1 MPPSPG
7 FYAVEKSQVQR
18 RIVARPKETM
28 SVISFLRALMHGGR
42 LPKEALVTGLD
53 RMLYH
58 VYRLHGEG
66 AAGREAVQQVVNA
79 LSRSLYNPQARNRLL
94 TESPVVLF
102 TLEYIEHGERWKA
115 GVRIRPRNE
124 PLELFWLEQFL
135 PRCEVTEMGG
145 ESVCYSQ
152 FRRRREAWGGNRHVG

>member
-1 MPPSPG
+1 MPWK
-7 FYAVEKSQVQR
+7 KSQLQR
-18 RIVARPKETM
+18 RIVARPRETM
-28 SVISFLRALMHGGR
+28 SVISFLRALRYGGR

-53 RMLYH
+53 RMLYQ

-66 AAGREAVQQVVNA
+66 EAGRQAVRQAVNA

-94 TESPVVLF
+94 KDAPAVLLA
-102 TLEYIEHGERWKA
+102 LEYIEHGEHWRA

-124 PLELFWLEQFL
+124 PLELFRLEQFL

-145 ESVCYSQ
+145 ESLCYSQ
-152 FRRRREAWGGNRHVG
+152 F